1 MSEEN
6 VAVVRRGL
14 ERFMKTGEVL
24 EETFDVESLEVHD
37 HDILD
42 GRDYRGAEGFMQ
54 WLEDWSAAWG
64 EWSLEPEEYIDG
76 GERVVVV
83 AKMHARGRG
92 SGVEVDRQDALLYE
106 LRDGLIVRIDYFNN
120 KGEALAAAGLD

>member
-24 EETFDVESLEVHD
+24 EESFNESLEVHD

-42 GRDYRGAEGFMQ
+42 GRDYRGPEGFMQ
-54 WLEDWSAAWG
+54 WLEDWSAAWE
-64 EWSLEPEEYIDG
+64 EWSLDPEEYIDG
-76 GERVVVV
+76 DDRVIVV

-92 SGVEVDRQDALLYE
+92 SGVEVDRQVALLFE

-120 KGEALAAAGLD
+120 KSEALAAAGLA

>member
-54 WLEDWSAAWG
+54 WLEDWSAAWE
-64 EWSLEPEEYIDG
+64 EWSLDPEEYIDA
-76 GERVVVV
+76 GERVIVV

-106 LRDGLIVRIDYFNN
+106 LRDGLIFRIDYFNN
-120 KGEALAAAGLD
+120 RSEALTAAGLA